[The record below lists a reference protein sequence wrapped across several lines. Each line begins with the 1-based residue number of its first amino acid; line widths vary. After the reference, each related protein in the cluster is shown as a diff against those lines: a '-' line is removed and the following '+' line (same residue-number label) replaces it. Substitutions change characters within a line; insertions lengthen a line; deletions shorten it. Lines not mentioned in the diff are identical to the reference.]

1 MAEHEN
7 KHRKILNESGKAR
20 KCEYLAQKSSQTMR
34 YQFKWNFE
42 KRNIAIAPS
51 VAVTSATE
59 WQLRYRKNHF
69 MTFKQNRF
77 KPTNNLNSKQTSKR
91 TNRTERNGTEWNR
104 IDRYICTTK
113 RANIKRNQIKL
124 SLIKIKHN
132 VSLAIVLGSVLICYI
147 LRAVLCCA
155 ALRCAMSW
163 IRFESKISSTSIR
176 CNKNQWCEICYTLA
190 NTVQTLAQ
198 K

>member
-77 KPTNNLNSKQTSKR
+77 KPTNNLNSKQTSKW

-124 SLIKIKHN
+124 SLIKN
-132 VSLAIVLGSVLICYI
+132 WRRTLL
-147 LRAVLCCA
+147 
-155 ALRCAMSW
+155 
-163 IRFESKISSTSIR
+163 SSTSVSGFATQQILSWISQLKTTAR
-176 CNKNQWCEICYTLA
+176 
-190 NTVQTLAQ
+190 NTKYWL
-198 K
+198 